1 MKDRIV
7 VDFAALSR
15 ISRELDEAGI
25 QLQDA
30 ANMLSFASLSRDA
43 GSELRVI
50 SSASLKTV
58 GGTLNA
64 GSVSQAVHSF
74 QTALRKVSI
83 YSKSLSTSVKQ
94 TSGKFQI
101 AEGAISGNGPT
112 SFLISDGIEYSR
124 TGFFPTVTISEY
136 VLKRITDHSEEFLL
150 KTTTEDKTELS
161 GDYKAKDLNKGIKDR
176 LKKKGLY
183 RENKDGTDYY
193 NTKTGQ
199 LINKKDAP
207 EFYDRQATLLEL
219 KREASY
225 STSIFDGTY
234 NLSDNDKITLKVS
247 EFATTAGI
255 SGGLYVIGADG
266 QRKFSPGVKA
276 ECGASYTIFEVSGEH
291 QLLGDENLGLS
302 AGWTAT
308 AGKAEASAEGVFQ
321 VFDSNGNFD
330 FQADAGFKAEA
341 IAGELEGEFTGNV
354 LGGGVTGKASV
365 NFGVGVHGDVG
376 YRDGVFKLDF
386 GASAGVGVSVD
397 VEVDVGSMVNTV
409 VDSCTAAWSGIQD
422 GWNQILNN
430 SW

>member
-64 GSVSQAVHSF
+64 GSVSQTVHSF

-183 RENKDGTDYY
+183 R
-193 NTKTGQ
+193 
-199 LINKKDAP
+199 
-207 EFYDRQATLLEL
+207 EL